1 MITADLDQQL
11 HGWSIDAIDN
21 HNGCAV
27 FLQKLEEHTVWDDV
41 AVVAIH
47 PLIIPDG
54 HERGVVITVG
64 VNDGTGLEAA
74 EFIGFRDGD
83 EFTIHDVLRFLSG
96 SQVENCSLSSHISEL
111 MDGDVEIGI
120 LNKLVN
126 ADALRKVSRTARKPV
141 GRDPVFIILTR
152 VEYWH
157 ENMFAGVDDALFL
170 LE

>member
-1 MITADLDQQL
+1 MITADFDQQL

-21 HNGCAV
+21 HDGCV
-27 FLQKLEEHTVWDDV
+27 VCLQKLEEHSVGDDV
-41 AVVAIH
+41 TTVAID
-47 PLIIPDG
+47 PLTMPNR

-64 VNDGTGLEAA
+64 INDGTGLEILKV
-74 EFIGFRDGD
+74 IGFCDGD

-111 MDGDVEIGI
+111 MDGDVEVGI

-141 GRDPVFIILTR
+141 GRDPVFIVFTR

-157 ENMFAGVDDALFL
+157 ENVFAGVDDALFL
-170 LE
+170 FE